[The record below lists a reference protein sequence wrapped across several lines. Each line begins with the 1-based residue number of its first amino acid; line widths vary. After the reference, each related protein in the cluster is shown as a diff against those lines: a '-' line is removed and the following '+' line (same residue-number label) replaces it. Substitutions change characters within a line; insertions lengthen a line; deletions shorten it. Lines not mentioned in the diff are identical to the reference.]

1 MSDGFA
7 GIIEI
12 IKNIILWLIG
22 RRQQK
27 QEHKQQVSET
37 EQSLND
43 AIDNGNT
50 VGEISEAIEDLK
62 NQHKQ

>member
-1 MSDGFA
+1 MSEGFA